1 MITTYTHTYR
11 IYHLTYYQFQISPT
25 MATPSN
31 PTETTAAPEHPLPRI
46 IIRSPKEME
55 RIRRLRKNLANSH
68 PSVKTYAHDARCG
81 EPSGAPAKM
90 KRDSTNLGMKL
101 GKTLHHREYLIKE
114 LGVFGMVANSEKRK
128 LLYKNWVRITKVA
141 LQKEE
146 ESVFKEYRR
155 LASNLMLRRKS
166 ICAKLGTSPMD
177 RKALEKML
185 VEIKDKQREAVTAC
199 VKEREKVHMH
209 RVKMENKMKE
219 IKELLAEMSEF
230 PQGDLAKIWGEGY
243 DQAFKGIG
251 RKRTW
256 EESQLGEISELV

>member
-1 MITTYTHTYR
+1 
-11 IYHLTYYQFQISPT
+11 

-31 PTETTAAPEHPLPRI
+31 PTETTTAPGNPPPRI
-46 IIRSPKEME
+46 IIRSPEEME
-55 RIRRLRKNLANSH
+55 RVRKLRKNLANSH

-81 EPSGAPAKM
+81 EPSGALAKI
-90 KRDSTNLGMKL
+90 KRDDTNLGMKL
-101 GKTLHHREYLIKE
+101 GKTLCHREYLIRE

-128 LLYKNWVRITKVA
+128 LLYENWVRITKVA

-146 ESVFKEYRR
+146 ESVSKEYRR
-155 LASNLMLRRKS
+155 VASNLMFRRHLIGVKLR
-166 ICAKLGTSPMD
+166 TSPMD

-185 VEIKDKQREAVTAC
+185 VEIKGEKRETATAY
-199 VKEREKVHMH
+199 VKEREKVRMY

-219 IKELLAEMSEF
+219 IKGLLAEMSEF

-243 DQAFKGIG
+243 DQASKGIG